1 MELKD
6 ELLFHDSVK
15 RLRKR
20 SEGLSEEAKY
30 INYKMS
36 MAFVIYHMA
45 ETYES
50 YPLYEKF
57 LNEISIILRFNYIA
71 KTHLV
76 VALLAMGR
84 DTEAYGTLKYF
95 MLGIVQEI

>member
-1 MELKD
+1 
-6 ELLFHDSVK
+6 
-15 RLRKR
+15 
-20 SEGLSEEAKY
+20 
-30 INYKMS
+30 MS

-57 LNEISIILRFNYIA
+57 LYDLTILLRFNYIA

-84 DTEAYGTLKYF
+84 DTEAYGTLKYY
-95 MLGIVQEI
+95 MLGNLVITFSRPTYDMITFN